1 MMYPDITR
9 QTREA
14 GQHLH
19 HFHGGLRLRHNK
31 KISCT
36 HKVERP
42 PLPQML
48 VVPLQ
53 QHAGPAAEAI
63 VKPGDTVL
71 KGDAL
76 GVDVEYRSARIHAPT
91 SGKIEGIEHRPMAHP
106 SGLSGPCII
115 LRPDGHDRWSEP
127 GQLADWKTMSPED
140 LAAQIRQAGIVGLGG
155 AVFPTADKAATGRQA
170 NVHTLI
176 INGAECEPY
185 ISCDEMLMRERP
197 GKIIHG
203 ACILRRACGAEHIV
217 IVIEDQMG
225 AVQRA
230 FEFALEAS
238 GAEHVSLVKIPSIY
252 PEGGERQLIQVLTGQ
267 EVPHGSL
274 PADIGLV
281 CQNVATA
288 AAVADAVLEGRPLI
302 ERYVSVTGKGVL
314 QPRNLLALIGTPVAH
329 LVAQCG
335 GYHEDAARMV
345 VGGPMMGYAIAS
357 DEEPVVKASNCILVM
372 TADQITPPQDE
383 MPCIRCG
390 ECARVCPARLLPQQL
405 HWEIRNGL
413 WAEAE
418 ADRLDACI
426 ECGCCDFVCPSQI
439 PLVDWFRY
447 GKDELRQ
454 QALDKQ
460 AADLAR
466 ARFEA
471 REQRLERI
479 KQEKRERI
487 RQRKAALSNRSDQK
501 QKVAAALERAG
512 KRKSTRADEDGG
524 E

>member
-1 MMYPDITR
+1 MMYPEITK
-9 QTREA
+9 QTRDA
-14 GQHLH
+14 GQHLYQ
-19 HFHGGLRLRHNK
+19 FPGGLRLRHNK

-36 HKVERP
+36 RPVERP
-42 PLPQML
+42 PLPEVL
-48 VVPLQ
+48 VVPMQ
-53 QHAGPAAEAI
+53 QHAGPAAEAT
-63 VKPGDTVL
+63 VQPGDTVL
-71 KGDAL
+71 KGEVL
-76 GVDVEYRSARIHAPT
+76 GVDAEKRSARIHAPT
-91 SGKIEGIEHRPMAHP
+91 SGTIEAVEPRPMAHP
-106 SGLSGPCII
+106 SGLAGPCVI
-115 LRPDGHDRWSEP
+115 LRPDGLDRWTEP
-127 GQLADWKTMSPED
+127 ATLPDWASADPVDISRH
-140 LAAQIRQAGIVGLGG
+140 IRQAGIVGLGG
-155 AVFPTADKAATGRQA
+155 AVFPTADKAASSRQA

-185 ISCDEMLMRERP
+185 ISCDEMLMREQP
-197 GKIIHG
+197 GKIISG
-203 ACILRRACGAEHIV
+203 ACILRRACGAEQIV
-217 IVIEDQMG
+217 IAIEDQMG

-230 FEFALEAS
+230 FEAALEAS
-238 GAEHVSLVKIPSIY
+238 GEERISLVKIPSIY

-288 AAVADAVLEGRPLI
+288 AAVADAVLDGRPLV
-302 ERYVSVTGKGVL
+302 ERYVTVTGKGIH

-335 GYHEDAARMV
+335 GYSDGAARMV

-372 TADQITPPQDE
+372 TQDQLTPPQDE

-405 HWEIRNGL
+405 HWDIRNKL
-413 WAEAE
+413 WDEAE
-418 ADRLDACI
+418 SGRLSACI

-454 QALDKQ
+454 QALDQQ
-460 AADLAR
+460 AADMAR

-471 REQRLERI
+471 REERLERL
-479 KQEKRERI
+479 KREKRERI
-487 RQRKAALSNRSDQK
+487 RQRKAALSNRGEQK
-501 QKVAAALERAG
+501 EKLAAALERANQG
-512 KRKSTRADEDGG
+512 KSKLSDEGRS